1 MYHLTCK
8 YSFKIFKSFQSP
20 RAVEK
25 VYERSAEGSV
35 ISVSLL
41 EELQVQVLEEECL
54 FLVGLFYWLC

>member
-1 MYHLTCK
+1 
-8 YSFKIFKSFQSP
+8 
-20 RAVEK
+20 VEK